1 MLVKDKRGT
10 KDFEMDVDNN
20 KTNLLNR

>member
-1 MLVKDKRGT
+1 MLAKEKRGT

-20 KTNLLNR
+20 KTNLLDR